1 MVDCSLPHMMSLLVL
16 RQIILGRLPGSPKV
30 GAPPLFFAICRDPI
44 PGKPIKSLR
53 VSQRKKR
60 DSLRAEGLDPL

>member
-30 GAPPLFFAICRDPI
+30 GAPPLFLQFVGTPF
-44 PGKPIKSLR
+44 PE
-53 VSQRKKR
+53 SQ
-60 DSLRAEGLDPL
+60 